1 MGFRLIPRDQGF
13 YPLFDE
19 LTAIAAEC
27 ATRLQSMLSS
37 TPIRLD
43 DIDWVVA
50 QERKGDDITRKIRE
64 RLETSIVTPFDR
76 EDIQLLVNGLDD
88 VIDDIR
94 AAADTAY
101 LHHVSSMLPGL
112 QELVELLVRTTSANI
127 RCIKSLVTL
136 KDSNEIVDEIDRLES
151 EADAAYRRVTAEL
164 FSGKFNALDVL
175 KWKDVVEAVERS
187 IDAVERASDIVQGIA
202 IKHA

>member
-19 LTAIAAEC
+19 LAEIAAEC
-27 ATRLQSMLSS
+27 GTRLQDMLSA
-37 TPIRLD
+37 TPLKLA

-50 QERKGDDITRKIRE
+50 QERRGDEITHKIRR

-101 LHHVSSMLPGL
+101 LHHVNSVLAGL
-112 QELVELLVRTTSANI
+112 QELVDLLVHATAANV
-127 RCIKSLVTL
+127 RCIRS
-136 KDSNEIVDEIDRLES
+136 LES
-151 EADAAYRRVTAEL
+151 
-164 FSGKFNALDVL
+164 
-175 KWKDVVEAVERS
+175 
-187 IDAVERASDIVQGIA
+187 
-202 IKHA
+202 

>member
-13 YPLFDE
+13 FPLFDE
-19 LTAIAAEC
+19 LATVAAGC
-27 ATRLQSMLSS
+27 AQHLQTMFTK
-37 TPIRLD
+37 TPLQLED
-43 DIDWVVA
+43 VDWIVG
-50 QERKGDDITRKIRE
+50 QEHKGDDITKDIRR

-76 EDIQLLVNGLDD
+76 EDIQILVNGLDD

-101 LHHVSSMLPGL
+101 LHHVTSSLAGL
-112 QELVELLVRTTSANI
+112 NELIDLLVLITQANV
-127 RCIKSLVTL
+127 RCIASLRTL
-136 KDSNEIVDEIDRLES
+136 RDANSIVDEIDRLES

-164 FSGKFNALDVL
+164 FSGRYDALDVL
-175 KWKDVVEAVERS
+175 KWKDVVEGVERA
-187 IDAVERASDIVQGIA
+187 IDAVERASDIVQSIA